1 MISYLKYLKHITWS
15 LLKNYRRIFSLAIFE
30 YKLTNKEMFLGQLW
44 KLLNPFI
51 QIGAYWLV
59 FGIGIR
65 QNREI
70 DGIQYV
76 VWLTT
81 GYTAWFM
88 INRGITI
95 GANSIYQKG
104 NLITRSNIPAFII
117 PVSDILAV
125 VMDSLWT
132 IGLMFIIFFAY
143 GYSPNIHMLNL
154 LYYTI
159 YSFAFI
165 VSISFIFS
173 ALVMLARDFRQIV
186 AIVMRLMF
194 FLSPITWRP
203 GDNMPAFYKA
213 FHKYNPIAYA
223 INGFRDSML
232 YNKDFYSNL
241 NDLRVFLILLLVLYL
256 IGAAC
261 QKKLRNN
268 ILDYL

>member
-1 MISYLKYLKHITWS
+1 
-15 LLKNYRRIFSLAIFE
+15 
-30 YKLTNKEMFLGQLW
+30 MFLGQLW